1 MVLVNEL
8 RKKHQTIDLGETL
21 AMTLAELGQY
31 EQAAAVQRDVMAAA
45 QQAGVSDVARS
56 IMVENLRL
64 YERREPCRTPWRD
77 GEMP

>member
-1 MVLVNEL
+1 MKNPAYYGDALDPNVYVT
-8 RKKHQTIDLGETL
+8 RPYAD
-21 AMTLAELGQY
+21 A
-31 EQAAAVQRDVMAAA
+31 
-45 QQAGVSDVARS
+45 ARS